1 MTLHELSRR
10 LDKFGDIRDEVVSV
24 IEDTAGDIVKANQD
38 QLGLGLL
45 ATGKEIKSLQT
56 GSFFYSRGWEAYRRS
71 LGLQV
76 EYFDLKVTGAF
87 WNSIGVDTITRTT
100 YDIDASDSK
109 TDELTRMFGPEI
121 LGLNSDSKS
130 RYVRESFGPELFRRI
145 HLKLGV

>member
-1 MTLHELSRR
+1 MTLHELQRR
-10 LDKFGDIRDEVVSV
+10 LKPFEIGNEVVSV
-24 IEDTAGDIVKANQD
+24 IEDTTGDIVKANQD

-45 ATGKEIKSLQT
+45 SSGKEIKSLQT
-56 GSFFYSRGWEAYRRS
+56 GSFFYSRSWESYRRS

-87 WNSIGVDTITRTT
+87 WRSIGVDTITKTT

-109 TDELTRMFGPEI
+109 TDDLTRMFGNEI
-121 LGLNSDSKS
+121 LGLSDDSKA
-130 RYVRESFGPELFRRI
+130 RYVREVFAPELFNRI